1 MLIKES
7 LWIKDIIRDINLP
20 PGAKI
25 LNIGSQDEKY
35 LKQQYYIKE
44 NIVDTCTD
52 EGYQIVN
59 LDIKPGKGVDI
70 VGDICNEEIQMK
82 LQEMKISAIYLFNI
96 LEHVTDIGAICSSI
110 EKILPKRG
118 YILFSGPYVFPKHLD
133 PIDNLFRPKPNDLL
147 QYFNTLDIV
156 DSAILK
162 DYTYS
167 YYLFRDWRLFFRT
180 LMRIF
185 SPFYKFNKWR
195 TVIIPK
201 LRYLNKNYEVTC
213 ALLRKNG

>member
-7 LWIKDIIRDINLP
+7 LWIKDIIRDLNLP
-20 PGAKI
+20 PGARI
-25 LNIGSQDEKY
+25 LNIGCQDEKY

-44 NIVDTCTD
+44 NIVDTCAD

-70 VGDICNEEIQMK
+70 VGDICSEEIQMK
-82 LQEMKISAIYLFNI
+82 LQEMKISAIFLFNI

-110 EKILPKRG
+110 EKILPKG
-118 YILFSGPYVFPKHLD
+118 GHILFSGPYDFPKHLD

-147 QYFNTLDIV
+147 QYFNTLYIV
-156 DSAILK
+156 DSAIMK

-167 YYLFRDWRLFFRT
+167 YYLFRDWRLFFMT

>member
-7 LWIKDIIRDINLP
+7 LWIKDIIRDLNLP
-20 PGAKI
+20 PGTKI

-44 NIVDTCTD
+44 NIVDTCAD

-59 LDIKPGKGVDI
+59 LDIESGKGVDI
-70 VGDICNEEIQMK
+70 AGDICSEEIQMK
-82 LQEMKISAIYLFNI
+82 LQEMKISAIFLFNI
-96 LEHVTDIGAICSSI
+96 LEHVTDIRSICNCA
-110 EKILPKRG
+110 ERILLKGG
-118 YILFSGPYVFPKHLD
+118 YLLFSGPYVFPKHLD

-147 QYFNTLDIV
+147 RYFNTLDIV
-156 DSAILK
+156 DSAIMK

-167 YYLFRDWRLFFRT
+167 YYLFRNLRLFFMT
-180 LMRIF
+180 LMRILT
-185 SPFYKFNKWR
+185 PFYKFNKWR

-201 LRYLNKNYEVTC
+201 LRYFNKTYKVTC
-213 ALLRKNG
+213 VLLRKNG